1 MEGLIFGILRYVVSR
16 RSRIVTAKLCTKKR
30 DTRAKLLLWL
40 SNLFAFV
47 TFPLPSPSSDFKVPN
62 IFY

>member
-1 MEGLIFGILRYVVSR
+1 MTE
-16 RSRIVTAKLCTKKR
+16 KECTKKR
-30 DTRAKLLLWL
+30 DTRVKLLLWL
-40 SNLFAFV
+40 SKLFAFV